1 MTGFDRSTLMSAA
14 AMADMQPD
22 QSDSLHARKLA
33 ALGELASGISHDFRN
48 ILQTVMSTLELL
60 ECRADDPA
68 EVRRLA
74 AQALRASERGI
85 GLSGRL
91 LGFSRRGPTGARP
104 VSLLASME
112 TITETL
118 ARTVETRTNVR
129 IKSPAGEL
137 WPVVIDPDEF
147 ELALI
152 NVALNARDAMP
163 NGGRIELAARN
174 VTIPMVDRRVSGGAG
189 MGAAGIGAAGIGVAS
204 RAAAS
209 RRRSAERR
217 GPRLPLPGGD
227 YVAVSVADTG
237 VGMDA
242 ATLARAV
249 EPFFT
254 TKPVG
259 KGTGLGLASVQ
270 DLARL
275 TRGALR
281 LKSQPGQGTVVE
293 LWLPRAAA
301 SDRPLELERLPGA
314 MATQR
319 AMT

>member
-1 MTGFDRSTLMSAA
+1 MTGFDRSKLMSAA

-33 ALGELASGISHDFRN
+33 ALGELASGITHDFRN

-60 ECRADDPA
+60 ECRSDDPA
-68 EVRRLA
+68 EVRRLT

-85 GLSGRL
+85 GLTGRL
-91 LGFSRRGPTGARP
+91 LRFSRRDPTGARP

-129 IKSPAGEL
+129 IKSPDGEL

-174 VTIPMVDRRVSGGAG
+174 VTIPMVDRRVSGVAG
-189 MGAAGIGAAGIGVAS
+189 MGEASRGAAS
-204 RAAAS
+204 RAAAG
-209 RRRSAERR
+209 RRRNAERR

-227 YVAVSVADTG
+227 YVAISVADTG

-281 LKSQPGQGTVVE
+281 LKSRPGQGTVVE

-301 SDRPLELERLPGA
+301 SDRPLELERLPA
-314 MATQR
+314 
-319 AMT
+319 AMTELT

>member
-14 AMADMQPD
+14 AMADL
-22 QSDSLHARKLA
+22 QSDHSDPLHARKLA
-33 ALGELASGISHDFRN
+33 ALGELACGMTHDFRN

-60 ECRADDPA
+60 ESRSDDPA
-68 EVRRLA
+68 EVRRLT

-85 GLSGRL
+85 GLTRRL
-91 LGFSRRGPTGARP
+91 LRFSRRDPTGARP
-104 VSLLASME
+104 VCLLASME
-112 TITETL
+112 NITETL

-129 IKSPAGEL
+129 IAPPAGDL
-137 WPVVIDPDEF
+137 WPVMIDPDEF

-174 VTIPMVDRRVSGGAG
+174 VTIPLVDRRVSGTAAKG
-189 MGAAGIGAAGIGVAS
+189 MANG
-204 RAAAS
+204 
-209 RRRSAERR
+209 RRSADRR

-237 VGMDA
+237 IGMDA

-249 EPFFT
+249 ERFFT

-259 KGTGLGLASVQ
+259 QGTGLGLASVQ

-293 LWLPRAAA
+293 LWLPRADPP
-301 SDRPLELERLPGA
+301 DRPLEPERLPTA
-314 MATQR
+314 KTAQR
-319 AMT
+319 ALT